1 MANNGTSPDA
11 HLQTRDK
18 ASAQPG
24 SGDGN
29 AYLYIVIVMSFYGVF
44 LCAVMLGYVRSKRRE
59 KKPNFFT
66 HLIYEEEKR
75 EWGAVPKKQHL
86 TFSSTMGLRSVPA
99 ALPFGG
105 SLYDGRLQVPLS
117 CALCSVEQSSVSSLC
132 SSADVHFAIEE
143 EADSGTAEGGE
154 EGLRGGPDTSDDS
167 AEIPKERS

>member
-1 MANNGTSPDA
+1 
-11 HLQTRDK
+11 
-18 ASAQPG
+18 
-24 SGDGN
+24 
-29 AYLYIVIVMSFYGVF
+29 MSFYGVF

-59 KKPNFFT
+59 KKPNLFT

-75 EWGAVPKKQHL
+75 EWGAVTKKHSL
-86 TFSSTMGLRSVPA
+86 TFPSAAGLRSVQV

-105 SLYDGRLQVPLS
+105 TLYDGRLPAPLS

-154 EGLRGGPDTSDDS
+154 EGLRGGQDASDDS
-167 AEIPKERS
+167 AEIPRERALMTAGIQRN